1 MRVLVLLSGEV
12 ESDVLR
18 ERCAPI
24 LAGGDELALCYV
36 LAPHADLREAIP
48 VQRKITSLLR
58 RVFEEAA
65 ENVAVFVATDTDG
78 DRVVD
83 WARVWGAADVRP

>member
-1 MRVLVLLSGEV
+1 MRVLVLFSGEV
-12 ESDVLR
+12 ELELVR

-36 LAPHADLREAIP
+36 LAPQADLSEAIP
-48 VQRKITSLLR
+48 VQRKITSILR
-58 RVFEEAA
+58 RVFDGAA
-65 ENVAVFVATDTDG
+65 ENIAVFVATDTDG

-83 WARVWGAADVRP
+83 WARAWGATDVRP